1 MVFHSLF
8 DDKLVSALAT
18 SALGII
24 YILMCYTGYA
34 VAASPV
40 FRALLLNPASRKKM
54 TKEFDGMFYGNAVF
68 LVVLGT
74 IIYYYVLV
82 PALSGD
88 VYGDATRTIA
98 RRDSAEHFSR
108 LDALLLSQPWPG
120 FSLLPRIASSIDR
133 YG

>member
-1 MVFHSLF
+1 MFLGWFLVFHSLF

-18 SALGII
+18 SALAII

-54 TKEFDGMFYGNAVF
+54 TKEFDGMVSGNAVF
-68 LVVLGT
+68 LGVLGT

-88 VYGDATRTIA
+88 VFGDATRTIA
-98 RRDSAEHFSR
+98 RDSAEHFSR
-108 LDALLLSQPWPG
+108 LDALLFTAVAWIFIPAYC
-120 FSLLPRIASSIDR
+120 FVH
-133 YG
+133 